1 MTARRKKWL
10 PPLLHLLSKELTSA
24 YRHKCCVNLGGLK
37 LLLHQPRRLKK
48 PCLLL
53 SFTPVCPL
61 FKVILHHMV
70 SGLNDGSSI
79 RSYNVEIIKKESV
92 AKQETKGH
100 G

>member
-1 MTARRKKWL
+1 MTARFRKRNNTRQL
-10 PPLLHLLSKELTSA
+10 APTPFVGGHGSKA
-24 YRHKCCVNLGGLK
+24 
-37 LLLHQPRRLKK
+37 
-48 PCLLL
+48 CLLL

-92 AKQETKGH
+92 AKQETKVEGIFTTRW
-100 G
+100 